1 MPIKFD
7 REMSTHLFKFIST
20 VNFSFNR
27 MCRCDDIHVECFL
40 YNCLP
45 FSFFLSLVMFLEML
59 SFPAF
64 DNRTSSIRELMR
76 QVQTPRYSKA
86 NPRLKVDVDIH
97 NTYLAPIA
105 KINFIDGTEVCFPVD
120 YGLLV

>member
-27 MCRCDDIHVECFL
+27 MLPCELDFDLEHLDFL
-40 YNCLP
+40 E
-45 FSFFLSLVMFLEML
+45 FFLILSLSAFLEL
-59 SFPAF
+59 LIIQALDS
-64 DNRTSSIRELMR
+64 RTNSIRELMR

-86 NPRLKVDVDIH
+86 NPRLKIDVNIH
-97 NTYLAPIA
+97 NTYLAPVA
-105 KINFIDGTEVCFPVD
+105 KFNFIDGSDVCTC
-120 YGLLV
+120 